1 MQISAQSLNLQ
12 ARFQSLVL
20 ITTPES
26 RAYVTLSSLEAYQR
40 PPAKVPR
47 CTAALAKMCLG
58 PTNYTTYY
66 LSQMKTPPVCSLLL
80 FSSPLLIS
88 SAFSSW
94 LFHTIAH
101 VFTVYVASDAWRTR
115 SLIIL
120 VLNSSKPLN
129 TFNSFVQSDFA
140 RKILLPEN
148 GMGDVYFSSVRH
160 LPKCTHSGASAQ
172 SWCFVRHFWRWADTA
187 TIVEPSW

>member
-1 MQISAQSLNLQ
+1 M
-12 ARFQSLVL
+12 
-20 ITTPES
+20 TPES
-26 RAYVTLSSLEAYQR
+26 RAYVSYHFRPSKRISVHQPRYQDVQL
-40 PPAKVPR
+40 PSPR
-47 CTAALAKMCLG
+47 CAWG

-172 SWCFVRHFWRWADTA
+172 PWCFVRHFWRWADTA